1 MKKDQLYLNVYKD
14 CYNGMSLEESME
26 INGIN
31 NHEQFKAGYNTWMY
45 VNFDV
50 KGLGDVIVEWVKIQN
65 EKS

>member
-14 CYNGMSLEESME
+14 CYNGMTVEESME
-26 INGIN
+26 KHSI
-31 NHEQFKAGYNTWMY
+31 EDQTQFKDGYNTWMY